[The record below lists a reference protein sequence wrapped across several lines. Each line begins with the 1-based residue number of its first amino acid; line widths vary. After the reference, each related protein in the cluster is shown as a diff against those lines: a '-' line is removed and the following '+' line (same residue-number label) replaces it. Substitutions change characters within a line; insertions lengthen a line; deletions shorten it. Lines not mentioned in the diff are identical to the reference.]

1 MTLTKWRSNG
11 TSGRDWGGCTTA
23 GVRSGAALERELF
36 STSTSGP
43 DKDWVLVRI
52 SGN

>member
-1 MTLTKWRSNG
+1 MTLTRRRSIG
-11 TSGRDWGGCTTA
+11 PTGRDLGGGTTA
-23 GVRSGAALERELF
+23 GVRSGAAPERELF